1 MLFSILSFTVVYSLF
16 SNQDTLFTLF
26 NDFLGR
32 STLFYHQCL
41 AYYNYTE
48 SLFYTLYFALT
59 GESSVGETAF
69 KIVLRDYSDL
79 DTSIVEKRFLDKMN
93 YHVFKFAYPSEN
105 FSLDNSP
112 LTSLGL
118 AELVEKSQYIL
129 SAQYNT
135 EDITGSLRE
144 FAGQLQVSDE
154 ETKSVTFENLE
165 HIKMYLNLEKTSV
178 VELVTKDLETVV
190 L

>member
-1 MLFSILSFTVVYSLF
+1 MLFSILSFTTMYTLF
-16 SNQDTLFTLF
+16 NNQETLFTLF

-48 SLFYTLYFALT
+48 SLFDTMYFALT

-69 KIVLRDYSDL
+69 KIVLTDYSDL
-79 DTSIVEKRFLDKMN
+79 DTTIVEKRFLDNMN

-105 FSLDNSP
+105 FSLESAPLNSI
-112 LTSLGL
+112 GL

-129 SAQYNT
+129 SAQFNA
-135 EDITGSLRE
+135 EDLTGYLRE
-144 FAGQLQVSDE
+144 FAGQLQVSD
-154 ETKSVTFENLE
+154 KVVTFENLE

-178 VELVTKDLETVV
+178 IELVTKDLETVN

>member
-1 MLFSILSFTVVYSLF
+1 MLLSILSFTTMYTLF
-16 SNQDTLFTLF
+16 SNQETLFTLF

-48 SLFYTLYFALT
+48 SLFDTLYFALT

-79 DTSIVEKRFLDKMN
+79 DTTIVEKRFLDKMN

-105 FSLDNSP
+105 FSLESAPLNS
-112 LTSLGL
+112 LSL

-135 EDITGSLRE
+135 EDLTGHLRE
-144 FAGQLQVSDE
+144 FAGQLQVSGE
-154 ETKSVTFENLE
+154 SVTFENLE

-178 VELVTKDLETVV
+178 IELVTKDLETVN